1 MLKSKR
7 KLSEFDEILVESS
20 PMKYIIIS
28 KILLPGDPQK
38 STPFLDV
45 NKLGLYWAKL
55 RSNWNWN
62 WISYIKLRNKGCYW
76 LM

>member
-45 NKLGLYWAKL
+45 NILDP
-55 RSNWNWN
+55 
-62 WISYIKLRNKGCYW
+62 
-76 LM
+76 